1 MTVEDVGGMP
11 PARINRIVGA
21 DLLDRSCAPDA
32 RLESR
37 LPRRLPSNRFFQQHW
52 SKQGSGASKC
62 FRLTSKEKPR
72 ESGASSRFGV
82 CQDSLGSGEIGE
94 LSSPPLT
101 LAVSRLA
108 EIHSKEPGLH
118 RSVRRSPQSV
128 ARPVKEIA
136 SELLVI
142 SEPEVSLRKRR
153 SIRESFLRAELG
165 RLDRRLRNGA
175 ADRADNDHRHSN
187 RNRRPDDQP
196 RNAAVSHDRL
206 HP

>member
-1 MTVEDVGGMP
+1 MLVLNQGCLGDSP
-11 PARINRIVGA
+11 QIVFSTA
-21 DLLDRSCAPDA
+21 LVKT
-32 RLESR
+32 RLR
-37 LPRRLPSNRFFQQHW
+37 
-52 SKQGSGASKC
+52 ASKC
-62 FRLTSKEKPR
+62 FRFTSKEKPR

-101 LAVSRLA
+101 LAVFRLA

-136 SELLVI
+136 SELLAI

-153 SIRESFLRAELG
+153 SIRESFLRADLG
-165 RLDRRLRNGA
+165 RLDRRLRNGE
-175 ADRADNDHRHSN
+175 ADRADGDYRH
-187 RNRRPDDQP
+187 RNRRSDDQL
-196 RNAAVSHDRL
+196 RDAAASHDRL